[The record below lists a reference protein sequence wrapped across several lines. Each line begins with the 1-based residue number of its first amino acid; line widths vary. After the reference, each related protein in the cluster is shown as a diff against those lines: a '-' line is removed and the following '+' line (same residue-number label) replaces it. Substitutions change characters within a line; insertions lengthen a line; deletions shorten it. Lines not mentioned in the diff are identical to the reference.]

1 MDPPCSHYVQRRTP
15 PSSHAAQR
23 METPWP
29 CNFAFPVFKLT
40 PLGIL
45 VPTTPL
51 GFLVPPILFFH
62 SGAMLATFTGSLHP
76 QSASSSLA
84 TEPR

>member
-1 MDPPCSHYVQRRTP
+1 MDPPCCHYVQRRTP
-15 PSSHAAQR
+15 PSPHAAQR

-40 PLGIL
+40 PL
-45 VPTTPL
+45 VPTTP
-51 GFLVPPILFFH
+51 LVPPILFFH
-62 SGAMLATFTGSLHP
+62 SEAMLATFTGSLHP